1 MQQQDSFNGQTMPV
15 LFVGHGSPV
24 NGIEDNEFSRGW
36 EAIAKTIPRPKAILC
51 ISAHWERDGTF
62 VTAMEKPRT
71 IYDFY
76 GFPQALYN
84 VKYPAAGSPWLA
96 QETINTLIS
105 TTAVPD
111 NTRGLDHGCWIVLK
125 RMYPDADIPV
135 VQLSLDRTQPAQ
147 YHYNLAKELVSLRE
161 KGVLI
166 IGSGN
171 MVHNLGMIA
180 LKGDDFNAPFGFEW
194 ALQANALFKKMID
207 ENKTIELA
215 NYKGLGPA
223 VQLAVPTPEHYLP
236 MLYAVALKQENEAL
250 TYFNDKAIAGSLTM
264 MSFKIG

>member
-1 MQQQDSFNGQTMPV
+1 MPV

-51 ISAHWERDGTF
+51 ISAHWETNGTF

-76 GFPQALYN
+76 GFPQALYH
-84 VKYPAAGSPWLA
+84 VKYPADGSPWLA
-96 QETINTLIS
+96 QETITTLTS
-105 TTAVPD
+105 TTVVPD
-111 NTRGLDHGCWIVLK
+111 TRRGLDHGCWIVLK
-125 RMYPDADIPV
+125 RMFPDAGIPV
-135 VQLSLDRTQPAQ
+135 VQLSLDRTQQ
-147 YHYNLAKELVSLRE
+147 GNYHYNLAKELGSLRK

-180 LKGDDFNAPFGFEW
+180 LKGDDINTPFGFDW
-194 ALQANALFKKMID
+194 ALDANALFKKMIE
-207 ENKTIELA
+207 ENRVGELA
-215 NYKGLGPA
+215 NYRGLGPT
-223 VQLAVPTPEHYLP
+223 VQLAVPTAEHYLP
-236 MLYAVALKQENEAL
+236 MLYALALKQENEAL
-250 TYFNDKAIAGSLTM
+250 IYFNDKAIAGSLTM
-264 MSFKIG
+264 TSFKIG